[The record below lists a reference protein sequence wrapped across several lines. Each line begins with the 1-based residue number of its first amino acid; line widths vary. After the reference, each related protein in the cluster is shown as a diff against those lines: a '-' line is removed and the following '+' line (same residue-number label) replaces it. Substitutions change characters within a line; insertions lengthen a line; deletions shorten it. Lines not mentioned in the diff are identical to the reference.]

1 MKIAGKPAVNWNKL
15 RKAQQDPE
23 ENPCA
28 LHRGKENTFK
38 NRLPGVR
45 SGEAGRVVIGTS
57 FISQNAPDTR
67 RELQKLAVE
76 LETGPSKIELASKVF
91 NNRDRIIVAEEKK
104 KDIKK
109 QVDLLVVALHSGP
122 GNPRKKK
129 KPWVGQVHRSISYIL
144 V

>member
-1 MKIAGKPAVNWNKL
+1 ML
-15 RKAQQDPE
+15 
-23 ENPCA
+23 
-28 LHRGKENTFK
+28 
-38 NRLPGVR
+38 
-45 SGEAGRVVIGTS
+45 GTS
-57 FISQNAPDTR
+57 FISQRAPDTR

-76 LETGPSKIELASKVF
+76 LETGPSKMIEIASNVF

-109 QVDLLVVALHSGP
+109 QVALHSGP